1 MSCQGVVVPNLLIH
15 LAVLGALLFVGQAYG
30 AESENAQS
38 AGDIMNKRNQACKN
52 LKDTAREQC
61 LNGYVGP
68 EDGAKYG
75 RDSVYTSKQGG
86 SHTKPFKGRGE
97 WTKPGRY

>member
-1 MSCQGVVVPNLLIH
+1 VPNLLIRLVVFCH
-15 LAVLGALLFVGQAYG
+15 LLFIAQVHG
-30 AESENAQS
+30 AEAEKAQS
-38 AGDIMNKRNQACKN
+38 AADIMNKRNQACKN

-68 EDGAKYG
+68 EDGPKYG
-75 RDSVYTSKQGG
+75 RDSVYTGKQGG
-86 SHTKPFKGRGE
+86 SHSKPFKGRGE

>member
-1 MSCQGVVVPNLLIH
+1 VLNLLIR
-15 LAVLGALLFVGQAYG
+15 LTVLCLLLVIARAYG
-30 AESENAQS
+30 AEAENAQS

-68 EDGAKYG
+68 EDGARYG

-86 SHTKPFKGRGE
+86 SHSKPFKGRGE